1 MSDELPARAMQ
12 SALLAV
18 RERIDRACAAA
29 GRDRSSVALVA
40 VSKFHEAAKVRAA
53 YAAGQR
59 AFGENYVQELADKSA
74 ALGDCEAIE
83 WHVIGHLQRNKVKD
97 VVPIAAMIHTV
108 DSARL
113 ASTIDRLCAEHGRTM
128 PVLIQVNV
136 GGEAQK
142 SGCAPDELGALLDAL
157 VAMPNVS
164 VRGLMTV
171 PPESEDAADSLRY
184 FETLAALRER
194 HGGARALPE
203 LSMGM
208 THDLEYAV
216 RAGSTLVRVGTAI
229 FGSRP
234 PRP

>member
-1 MSDELPARAMQ
+1 MNDESTARAVQ
-12 SALLAV
+12 GALLEV
-18 RERIDRACAAA
+18 RARIDRACAAA
-29 GRDRSSVALVA
+29 ARESSSVTLVA

-53 YAAGQR
+53 HAAGQR
-59 AFGENYVQELADKSA
+59 AFGENYVQELVDKSA
-74 ALGDCEAIE
+74 SLIDCGGIE

-97 VVPIAAMIHTV
+97 VVRIATMIHTV

-113 ASTIDRLCAEHGRTM
+113 ASAIDRLCAELQRTM
-128 PVLIQVNV
+128 PVLVQVNV
-136 GGEAQK
+136 GGESQK
-142 SGCAPDELGALLDAL
+142 SGCEPDALGPLLDAL
-157 VAMPNVS
+157 GAMAHVS

-171 PPESEDAADSLRY
+171 PPESEDPADSLRY
-184 FETLAALRER
+184 FDALAALRER

-216 RAGSTLVRVGTAI
+216 RAGSTMVRVGTAI

-234 PRP
+234 PRA